1 MHVWLGT
8 QLLHCCSYAAALLC
22 NRRPGSAY
30 DRVAQ
35 ADETDGSGA
44 RDGDALSPADSD
56 DSDDSSDS
64 DSDEDEE
71 DYNLSIEMGRVRRK
85 QFG

>member
-8 QLLHCCSYAAALLC
+8 QLLRCCCYAAALLC

-44 RDGDALSPADSD
+44 RDDDALSPADSD
-56 DSDDSSDS
+56 DSSDDSSDS
-64 DSDEDEE
+64 DEE
-71 DYNLSIEMGRVRRK
+71 DYGIEMGRVRRK